1 MQVSDI
7 IKIENQSFKE
17 NTMKKGLLFIFC
29 LCLFVGCQNYKESYT
44 RCENQLSSFCEYST
58 FLQDQDIDLLR
69 SYNDAQQCIHYDMY
83 RNEKLIFDF
92 DVSLACQNNDIYW
105 SNRYHALVTKDHG
118 SDFENHIFYIFDDNW
133 TCVKKKVVSYSD
145 IKDDQYIRNY
155 YQEEVGFNDDIVLSE
170 FDPYLSCSLDD
181 QEAKKDYQNTLGDMI
196 LIQFQSLPQ

>member
-1 MQVSDI
+1 
-7 IKIENQSFKE
+7 
-17 NTMKKGLLFIFC
+17 MKKGLLFIFC

-44 RCENQLSSFCEYST
+44 RCENELSSFCEYST

-118 SDFENHIFYIFDDNW
+118 SDFENHIWKYCNNGCNDSACIMADKFSDRDD
-133 TCVKKKVVSYSD
+133 
-145 IKDDQYIRNY
+145 Y
-155 YQEEVGFNDDIVLSE
+155 YGECCCWSFGGRRLLECI
-170 FDPYLSCSLDD
+170 
-181 QEAKKDYQNTLGDMI
+181 
-196 LIQFQSLPQ
+196 